1 MSKFKLF
8 IGIVAM
14 AMAISTAN
22 AEGLSFVAKHDTV
35 HNALI
40 ASQMNIQDQ
49 IRLVD
54 TQQYMNAMIH
64 DEKFGRETYTIGW
77 DSPNINPYVG
87 MDVPDTKKLDV
98 SNYALPCKGYVT
110 SNYGYRARFRRMHHG
125 IDLKVYTGDTI
136 YAAFD
141 GKVRLRRYQRNG
153 YGYYLVLR
161 HSNQMETVY
170 GHLSKFLVDKDQEVK
185 VGDPI
190 ALGGNTGRSTGSHLH
205 FETRFMGY
213 AINPS
218 AIFDFANGTTHTDI
232 YYFDK
237 RTYTKARNYAPSKSE
252 VVDNKYKETAK
263 GVSYR
268 VRKGDTLSK
277 IASKHYVTVSQI
289 CNMNGISSK
298 SPLAIGQVLRIK

>member
-1 MSKFKLF
+1 MNRFRGFLVVVVSVVAVF
-8 IGIVAM
+8 IV
-14 AMAISTAN
+14 N
-22 AEGLSFVAKHDTV
+22 AEELSLTAKHDTV

-49 IRLVD
+49 IKLVE

-64 DEKFGRETYTIGW
+64 DEKFGKESYTIGW
-77 DSPNINPYVG
+77 NDQNINPYAG
-87 MDVPDTKKLDV
+87 MDVPDTKKIDV
-98 SNYALPCKGYVT
+98 SNYCIPCKGYVT
-110 SNYGYRARFRRMHHG
+110 SNYGYRPRVKRMHHG
-125 IDLKVYTGDTI
+125 IDIKVFTGDTI

-141 GKVRLRRYQRNG
+141 GKVRISRFQKNG

-161 HSNQMETVY
+161 HDNQMETVY
-170 GHLSKFLVDKDQEVK
+170 GHLSKFLVEKDQVVK
-185 VGDPI
+185 AGQPI

-218 AIFDFANGTTHTDI
+218 AIFDFENRTTHTDV
-232 YYFDK
+232 YNFDK
-237 RTYTKARNYAPSKSE
+237 RTYTQARNYSPEKDGADDSKY
-252 VVDNKYKETAK
+252 VAATK

-277 IASKHYVTVSQI
+277 IASKHYVTISQI
-289 CNMNGISSK
+289 CNLNGISANST
-298 SPLAIGQVLRIK
+298 LAVGKVLRIK